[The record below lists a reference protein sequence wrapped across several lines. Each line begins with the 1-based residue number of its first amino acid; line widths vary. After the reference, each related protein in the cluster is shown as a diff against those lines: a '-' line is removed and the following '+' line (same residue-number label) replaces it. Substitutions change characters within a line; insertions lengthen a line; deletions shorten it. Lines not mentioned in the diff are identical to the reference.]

1 MDCRSQ
7 PCENGGTCV
16 ELGNTTICQCSS
28 GFTGSICQ
36 GSECVNL
43 FHPIPEEWTY
53 FYVRPWDLIT
63 GFSDN
68 GTSINTKPCFFTV
81 YIIMYTNQIID
92 LKGQL
97 NSMALQGTQARPPS
111 HVKLYRALRDSK
123 RVRYVYLMISKD
135 IWRLPSLCND
145 NTFVRR
151 DTVELEKSFQTVT
164 SFLLTCV
171 RKVWSVPIYLWIR
184 IIKRKTEFLLVWN
197 SFWKHQSN
205 EQLLIRLLWILLKFL
220 RSEDDYVPSHI
231 RLFCSSS

>member
-1 MDCRSQ
+1 MSKWRNMCRVRRLYDNLSMLLWIHWKYL
-7 PCENGGTCV
+7 PGKWVRNSF
-16 ELGNTTICQCSS
+16 SS
-28 GFTGSICQ
+28 FSRGM
-36 GSECVNL
+36 NL
-43 FHPIPEEWTY
+43 LLLTPLKPNYRFQWQWY
-53 FYVRPWDLIT
+53 FYEYKTLV
-63 GFSDN
+63 
-68 GTSINTKPCFFTV
+68 FTV

-97 NSMALQGTQARPPS
+97 NSRALQGTQARPPS

-123 RVRYVYLMISKD
+123 RVRYGYLMISKD

-151 DTVELEKSFQTVT
+151 NTVELERGFKTVT
-164 SFLLTCV
+164 YFLLTCV

-184 IIKRKTEFLLVWN
+184 IIKGKTEFLLLWN
-197 SFWKHQSN
+197 SFCKHQST
-205 EQLLIRLLWILLKFL
+205 EQLFRLLWILLKFL